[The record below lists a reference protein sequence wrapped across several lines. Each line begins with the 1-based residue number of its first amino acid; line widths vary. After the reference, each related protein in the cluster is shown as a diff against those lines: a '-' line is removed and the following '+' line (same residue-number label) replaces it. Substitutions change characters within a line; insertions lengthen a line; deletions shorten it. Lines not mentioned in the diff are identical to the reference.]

1 MQTLKLKLN
10 RFVGSTMKHNDH
22 DKQKAHKH
30 QQIQSI
36 GGHIFHKHQQIHVT
50 FSIMMSFDR

>member
-1 MQTLKLKLN
+1 MQTLKLKPN
-10 RFVGSTMKHNDH
+10 RFVGSIMRHNDH
-22 DKQKAHKH
+22 DRQNAPKH
-30 QQIQSI
+30 QQIISA